1 MSENENNNDKNQA
14 VTVAGNNRI
23 KIEMQYAIL
32 TSVNFKVQTLFK
44 ERDHLDFSTKLT
56 NLLVSKSFDISHLIR
71 SVGPLDDSR
80 GFCIAT
86 APTVQSISYWTQ

>member
-44 ERDHLDFSTKLT
+44 ELFNEGS
-56 NLLVSKSFDISHLIR
+56 S
-71 SVGPLDDSR
+71 
-80 GFCIAT
+80 
-86 APTVQSISYWTQ
+86 